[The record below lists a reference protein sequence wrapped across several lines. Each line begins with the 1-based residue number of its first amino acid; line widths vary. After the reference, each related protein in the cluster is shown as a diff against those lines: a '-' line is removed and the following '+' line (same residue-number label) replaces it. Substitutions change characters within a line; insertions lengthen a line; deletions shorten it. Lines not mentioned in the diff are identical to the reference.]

1 MLLIFLKKNCIKVV
15 FILTVKFVSTTLTAT
30 PVVSG
35 TLAPVPGLTRFHPPA
50 NPGTGRGHPCPRPH
64 SSCELCKPLKPRV
77 CVLSRSVMSSS
88 FATPSAVAHQAS
100 LSMGILQA
108 RILEW
113 VAMPSSRGSSQLRD
127 QTQVLLHCRQILYCL
142 SQ

>member
-1 MLLIFLKKNCIKVV
+1 MIFLKKNCIKVV

-88 FATPSAVAHQAS
+88 FATPSAGAHQAS
-100 LSMGILQA
+100 LSVGILQA
-108 RILEW
+108 RIQKW
-113 VAMPSSRGSSQLRD
+113 VAASEPHHASVFGVIVMIHLDCPLPKM
-127 QTQVLLHCRQILYCL
+127 
-142 SQ
+142 